1 MKRILSVYIVILFLG
16 VIDVAAQNNSVEVTF
31 TKKVI
36 KGSKTT
42 YNTSAA
48 ADSMMFGGIAIKSM
62 NASFGIS
69 DETYRFYT
77 GTTATTTFSALFGN
91 ITKIEFTFDTKNVGA
106 FTTTI
111 GDKCSNGIWTGN
123 AQSVTLKTTKN
134 GRVEKIVVTYTPWDI
149 TLDGN
154 GSITNPFSVKDA
166 VTLIGAQENS
176 DVLQETYV
184 NVKGIV
190 SSIQSG
196 EDEITNQKTCYYSI
210 VDNIGDK
217 DSLVVKAGRYLKNT
231 DFTSSDQL
239 MKGDQVVLCGKL
251 SSSGESQSESV
262 TTELVGGN
270 YIARFWGN
278 ELTVDDRN
286 EKNEVTANMRHATVK
301 LYRTFSSDS
310 WNTLVLPFDMTEE
323 QVKETFGEDTQL
335 ANYVGTK
342 QNADGTYTLK
352 FEDVKTITANI
363 PLFVYGAA
371 TKVDK
376 TLEDVGVISAPAT
389 HVPSGAVFA
398 FTGSYDKTP
407 LQANDWYISSDN
419 KFYLAVGGE
428 TMKATRAVFRPVKT
442 EVTPQSLKTNLVD
455 RPTGVANV
463 IVDAL
468 SASDSLIYNLA
479 GQRVSENYP
488 GIVIKGGKKYL
499 KP

>member
-1 MKRILSVYIVILFLG
+1 MKRILSVYIMILFLG
-16 VIDVAAQNNSVEVTF
+16 VIDVAAQNKSVDVTF
-31 TKKVI
+31 TIDSI
-36 KGSKTT
+36 KGS
-42 YNTSAA
+42 NTKSGGLTAVT
-48 ADSMMFGGIAIKSM
+48 DSMMFGGIAIKST

-69 DETYRFYT
+69 GSITYRFYK
-77 GTTATTTFSALFGN
+77 GTTTFSALFGN
-91 ITKIEFTFDTKNVGA
+91 ITTIEFTFANKHEVTFKTPKDGKYSKGT
-106 FTTTI
+106 
-111 GDKCSNGIWTGN
+111 WTGN
-123 AQSVTLKTTKN
+123 AQSVTLETSTA
-134 GRVEKIVVTYTPWDI
+134 GWVEKIVVTYTPWDI

-166 VTLIGAQENS
+166 VTLIGKKVNS

-184 NVKGIV
+184 NVKGVV

-196 EDEITNQKTCYYSI
+196 EDEITQQKTCYYSI
-210 VDNIGDK
+210 VDKIGDQ
-217 DSLVVKAGRYLKNT
+217 DSLVVKAGRYLNNT
-231 DFTSSDQL
+231 VFTSNDQL

-262 TTELVGGN
+262 TTELIGGN

-278 ELTVDDRN
+278 ELTVD
-286 EKNEVTANMRHATVK
+286 EQKEMNEVTAMRHATVN

-323 QVKETFGEDTQL
+323 QVKETFGEKTQL
-335 ANYVGTK
+335 ANYVGTT

-376 TLEDVGVISAPAT
+376 TFEDVGVKSAPAT

-398 FTGSYDKTP
+398 FTGSYDKTT
-407 LQANDWYISSDN
+407 LLANDWYISSDN

-479 GQRVSENYP
+479 GQRVSENYH
-488 GIVIKGGKKYL
+488 GIVIKGGNKYL

>member
-1 MKRILSVYIVILFLG
+1 MKRILSVYIMILFLG

-31 TKKVI
+31 TIDSI
-36 KGSKTT
+36 KGS
-42 YNTSAA
+42 NTKYGGLSAV
-48 ADSMMFGGIAIKSM
+48 ADSMMFGGIAIKST

-69 DETYRFYT
+69 ESTTYRFYK
-77 GTTATTTFSALFGN
+77 GTTTFSALFGN
-91 ITKIEFTFDTKNVGA
+91 ITTIEFTFANKHEVTFKTPKDGKYSKGT
-106 FTTTI
+106 
-111 GDKCSNGIWTGN
+111 WTGN
-123 AQSVTLKTTKN
+123 AQSVTLETITA
-134 GRVEKIVVTYTPWDI
+134 GWVEKIVVTYTPSDI
-149 TLDGN
+149 TLDGD
-154 GSITNPFSVKDA
+154 GSITKPFSVKDA
-166 VTLIGAQENS
+166 VTLIGANENS

-196 EDEITNQKTCYYSI
+196 KDEITNQKTCYYSI
-210 VDNIGDK
+210 VDNIGDQ
-217 DSLVVKAGRYLKNT
+217 DSLVVKAGCYLNNT

-262 TTELVGGN
+262 TKELIGGN

-278 ELTVDDRN
+278 ELTVDEGK
-286 EKNEVTANMRHATVK
+286 EKNEVTDMRHATVK
-301 LYRTFSSDS
+301 LSRTFSANS
-310 WNTLVLPFDMTEE
+310 WNTLVLPFNMTEE
-323 QVKETFGEDTQL
+323 QVKETFGKDTQL
-335 ANYVGTK
+335 ANYVGTTR
-342 QNADGTYTLK
+342 NEDRTYTLN

-376 TLEDVGVISAPAT
+376 TLEDVEVKSASAT
-389 HVPSGAVFA
+389 YVPSGAVFA
-398 FTGSYDKTP
+398 FTGSYDKTRLLP
-407 LQANDWYISSDN
+407 NDWYISSDN
-419 KFYLAVGGE
+419 KFYQAVGGE

-442 EVTPQSLKTNLVD
+442 EVTPQQSLKTNLVD

-479 GQRVSENYP
+479 GQRVSENYH

>member
-1 MKRILSVYIVILFLG
+1 MKRILSVYIMILFLG
-16 VIDVAAQNNSVEVTF
+16 VIDVAAQNNSIEVTF
-31 TKKVI
+31 TIDSI
-36 KGSKTT
+36 KGS
-42 YNTSAA
+42 NTKYGGLSAV
-48 ADSMMFGGIAIKSM
+48 ADSMMFGGIAIKST

-69 DETYRFYT
+69 GSNKTYRFYSND
-77 GTTATTTFSALFGN
+77 TTTVSALFGK
-91 ITKIEFTFDTKNVGA
+91 ITKIKFTFANKHEVTFKTPKDGKYSKGT
-106 FTTTI
+106 
-111 GDKCSNGIWTGN
+111 WTGN
-123 AQSVTLKTTKN
+123 AQSVTLETSTA
-134 GRVEKIVVTYTPWDI
+134 GWVEKIVVTYTPSDI
-149 TLDGN
+149 TLDGD

-166 VTLIGAQENS
+166 VTLIGAKENS

-196 EDEITNQKTCYYSI
+196 EEITTQKTCYYSI
-210 VDNIGDK
+210 VDNIGEQDA
-217 DSLVVKAGRYLKNT
+217 LVVKEGRYLNNT

-262 TTELVGGN
+262 TKELIGGN

-278 ELTVDDRN
+278 ELTVDEGK
-286 EKNEVTANMRHATVK
+286 EKNEVTDMRHATVK
-301 LYRTFSSDS
+301 LSRTFSANS
-310 WNTLVLPFDMTEE
+310 WNTLVLPFNMTEE
-323 QVKETFGEDTQL
+323 QVKETFGKDTQL
-335 ANYVGTK
+335 ANYEGTT
-342 QNADGTYTLK
+342 QNKDGTYTLN

-376 TLEDVGVISAPAT
+376 TLEDVEVKSASAT
-389 HVPSGAVFA
+389 YVPSGAAFA
-398 FTGSYDKTP
+398 FTGSYDKTR
-407 LQANDWYISSDN
+407 LLANDWYISSDN
-419 KFYLAVGGE
+419 KFYLAVGTE
-428 TMKATRAVFRPVKT
+428 TMKATRAVFRPVQT
-442 EVTPQSLKTNLVD
+442 GVTAQSLKSNLID

-479 GQRVSENYP
+479 GQRVSENYH

>member
-1 MKRILSVYIVILFLG
+1 MKRILSVYIMILFLG

-31 TKKVI
+31 TIDSI
-36 KGSKTT
+36 KGS
-42 YNTSAA
+42 NTLSNNGFVA
-48 ADSMMFGGIAIKSM
+48 ADSMMFGGIAIKST

-69 DETYRFYT
+69 GSKTYRFYK
-77 GTTATTTFSALFGN
+77 GTTTFSALFGN
-91 ITKIEFTFDTKNVGA
+91 ITTIEFTFANKHEVTFKTPKDGKY
-106 FTTTI
+106 
-111 GDKCSNGIWTGN
+111 SNGTWTGN
-123 AQSVTLKTTKN
+123 AQSVTLETSTA
-134 GRVEKIVVTYTPWDI
+134 GWVEKIVVTYTPWDI

-166 VTLIGAQENS
+166 VTLIGAKENS

-196 EDEITNQKTCYYSI
+196 EEITTQKTCYYSI

-262 TTELVGGN
+262 TTELMGGN

-278 ELTVDDRN
+278 ELIVDEGK
-286 EKNEVTANMRHATVK
+286 EKNEVTDMRHATVK

-323 QVKETFGEDTQL
+323 QVTETFGDNTQL
-335 ANYVGTK
+335 ANY
-342 QNADGTYTLK
+342 DGTTKNEDGTFTLNFK
-352 FEDVKTITANI
+352 TVTTITANV

-376 TLEDVGVISAPAT
+376 TLEDVEVKSASAT
-389 HVPSGAVFA
+389 YVPSGAVFA
-398 FTGSYDKTP
+398 FTGSYDNTT
-407 LQANDWYISSDN
+407 LLANDWYISSDN
-419 KFYLAVGGE
+419 KFYQAVGTE

-479 GQRVSENYP
+479 GQRVSENYH
-488 GIVIKGGKKYL
+488 GIVIKGGNKYL

>member
-1 MKRILSVYIVILFLG
+1 MKRILSVYIVILFLA

-31 TKKVI
+31 TIDSI
-36 KGSKTT
+36 KGS
-42 YNTSAA
+42 NTKYGGLTAV
-48 ADSMMFGGIAIKSM
+48 ADSMMFGGIAIKGT

-69 DETYRFYT
+69 ESTTYRFYK
-77 GTTATTTFSALFGN
+77 GTTTFSALFGN
-91 ITKIEFTFDTKNVGA
+91 ITTIEFTFANKHEVTFKTPKDGKYSKGT
-106 FTTTI
+106 
-111 GDKCSNGIWTGN
+111 WTGN
-123 AQSVTLKTTKN
+123 AQSVTLETSTA
-134 GRVEKIVVTYTPWDI
+134 GWVEKIVVTYTPWDI
-149 TLDGN
+149 TLDGD

-166 VTLIGAQENS
+166 VTLIGAKENS

-196 EDEITNQKTCYYSI
+196 EEITTQKTCYYSI

>member
-1 MKRILSVYIVILFLG
+1 MKRILSVYIMILFLG
-16 VIDVAAQNNSVEVTF
+16 VIDVAAQNKSVDVTF
-31 TKKVI
+31 TIDSI
-36 KGSKTT
+36 KGS
-42 YNTSAA
+42 NTKSGGLTAV
-48 ADSMMFGGIAIKSM
+48 ADSMMFGGIAIKST

-69 DETYRFYT
+69 ESITYRFYK
-77 GTTATTTFSALFGN
+77 GTTTFSALFGN
-91 ITKIEFTFDTKNVGA
+91 ITTIEFTFANKHEVTFKTPKDGKYSKGT
-106 FTTTI
+106 
-111 GDKCSNGIWTGN
+111 WTGN
-123 AQSVTLKTTKN
+123 AQSVTLETSTA
-134 GRVEKIVVTYTPWDI
+134 GWVEKIVVTYTPWDI

-166 VTLIGAQENS
+166 VTLIGAKENL

-196 EDEITNQKTCYYSI
+196 EDEITQQKTCYYSI
-210 VDNIGDK
+210 VDKIGDQ
-217 DSLVVKAGRYLKNT
+217 DSLVVKAGRYLNNT
-231 DFTSSDQL
+231 VFTSNDQL

-262 TTELVGGN
+262 TTELIGGN

-278 ELTVDDRN
+278 ELTVD
-286 EKNEVTANMRHATVK
+286 EQKEMNEVTAMRHATVN

-323 QVKETFGEDTQL
+323 QVKETFGEKTQL
-335 ANYVGTK
+335 ANYVGTT

-376 TLEDVGVISAPAT
+376 TLEDVGVKSAPAT

-398 FTGSYDKTP
+398 FTGSYDKTT
-407 LQANDWYISSDN
+407 LLANDWYISSDN
-419 KFYLAVGGE
+419 KFYQAVGTE

-479 GQRVSENYP
+479 GQRVSENYH